1 MAKYRDDKGKFISKQ
16 EWENQKKGPSG
27 WDDVFIIVMVITILA
42 FVLETG
48 SW

>member
-1 MAKYRDDKGKFISKQ
+1 MARYRDDKGKFISKQ

-27 WDDVFIIVMVITILA
+27 WDGLFIVVVLITIAAL
-42 FVLETG
+42 VVETG